1 MMDLKTVKRIDN
13 GEMAKVMDEQGLEG
27 RRDKNTL
34 IKEKNS
40 WLKENGYDYRS
51 DRGKNVIVLKGTTT
65 IV

>member
-1 MMDLKTVKRIDN
+1 
-13 GEMAKVMDEQGLEG
+13 MDEQGLEG

-40 WLKENGYDYRS
+40 WLKENGCDYRS